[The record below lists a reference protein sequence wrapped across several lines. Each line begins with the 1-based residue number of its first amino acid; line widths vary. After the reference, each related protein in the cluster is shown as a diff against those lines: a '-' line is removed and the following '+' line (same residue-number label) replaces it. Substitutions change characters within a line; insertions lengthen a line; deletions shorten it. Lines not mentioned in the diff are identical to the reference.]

1 MTLPERHLLK
11 LVNETDTKIELLT
24 LLPGKKMPF
33 AWKNNE
39 IQSTVLYCRIFT
51 SEMTF
56 SFSKFDKSEFTVTN
70 TKDESK
76 KVYISVSTESD
87 GNTRV
92 FSIKYKDDEI
102 EKLLVY
108 QKLYLKKKV
117 PKATKYN
124 FSLFGIGVSMIDS
137 KPQEIFMRH
146 YMELTSS
153 YHHQ

>member
-11 LVNETDTKIELLT
+11 LVNETDTKIELAVSQSELLT
-24 LLPGKKMPF
+24 LLPGKKVPF

-70 TKDESK
+70 TKGESK

-102 EKLLVY
+102 EKLSVY
-108 QKLYLKKKV
+108 QKL
-117 PKATKYN
+117 
-124 FSLFGIGVSMIDS
+124 
-137 KPQEIFMRH
+137 
-146 YMELTSS
+146 
-153 YHHQ
+153 